1 MGRKIL
7 RLIMLAVSAL
17 ATATVSPAAWAAHG
31 DLVVHVRNLSPAGG
45 ILRLG
50 VYDEAN
56 YPNDD
61 SNPVASADA
70 DISGAEVTVVL
81 HGIRPGDYAIE
92 AFQDVHRD
100 GKMDTSLLGIPQ
112 EPFGFSRDVRPIL
125 AKPSFSSVKFTISPG
140 ENIQTIH
147 LQSGISLVP

>member
-7 RLIMLAVSAL
+7 RLIMLAVSAS
-17 ATATVSPAAWAAHG
+17 AMVSSAAWAAQG

-70 DISGAEVTVVL
+70 DISGTEVTVVL

-100 GKMDTSLLGIPQ
+100 GKMDTSLLGIPK
-112 EPFGFSRDVRPIL
+112 EPFGFSRDVRPSL